1 MRGGGVDNPLLFT
14 HPLALGLGGITKIL
28 SISEYITY
36 IMAMYALKVKGCVI
50 PVLS

>member
-14 HPLALGLGGITKIL
+14 HPLALGLSGITK
-28 SISEYITY
+28 ISEYITY
-36 IMAMYALKVKGCVI
+36 IMAMYALEVKGCVI